1 MVELNPWLVLA
12 ALPLV
17 LGMATAFT
25 KASVV
30 LGALRVGLGAEVLL
44 PWSAMLALA
53 LVITG
58 VVMTPVALDTVAAIE
73 AAGGTAA
80 LLDPAHATGAAAGG
94 SAIPWDS
101 VTAPWLD
108 FLGRHAAADER
119 RLFAEL
125 QQVDPLD
132 PRAVVP
138 GFLVTE
144 LSEALHMAV
153 LVLLPLVL
161 VDLVVVQVLTLLGLS
176 AAPGP
181 RVTLPLKLLLFLGA
195 GGWDVVIRGLVEG
208 YA

>member
-1 MVELNPWLVLA
+1 MAAELTPWLVLA

-30 LGALRVGLGAEVLL
+30 LGALRVGLGAEALL

-58 VVMTPVALDTVAAIE
+58 VVMAPVVLETHAAIE
-73 AAGGTAA
+73 AAGGVSTLTAA
-80 LLDPAHATGAAAGG
+80 GA
-94 SAIPWDS
+94 SAEAWEP
-101 VTAPWLD
+101 VTAPLLE
-108 FLGRHAAADER
+108 FLQRHAAADELR
-119 RLFAEL
+119 FFAERL
-125 QQVDPLD
+125 GVEVAD

-144 LSEALHMAV
+144 LGEALQMAV
-153 LVLLPLVL
+153 LVLMPLVL
-161 VDLVVVQVLTLLGLS
+161 VDLVVVQVLTLLGLA

-195 GGWDVVIRGLVEG
+195 GGWDVVIQGLVEG

>member
-1 MVELNPWLVLA
+1 MAAELSPWVVLA

-30 LGALRVGLGAEVLL
+30 LGALRVGLGAEALL

-58 VVMTPVALDTVAAIE
+58 VVMGPVALETTAVVE
-73 AAGGTAA
+73 AAGG
-80 LLDPAHATGAAAGG
+80 
-94 SAIPWDS
+94 IS
-101 VTAPWLD
+101 VLTAPGTSAADWEPVAAPLLE
-108 FLGRHAAADER
+108 FLQRHAAADELR
-119 RLFAEL
+119 FFAEL
-125 QQVDPLD
+125 QGVGVAD

-144 LSEALHMAV
+144 LAEALHMAV

-161 VDLVVVQVLTLLGLS
+161 VDLVVAQALTLLGLA

-181 RVTLPLKLLLFLGA
+181 LVTLPLKLLLFLAA
-195 GGWDVVIRGLVEG
+195 GGWDVVVGGLVEG

>member
-1 MVELNPWLVLA
+1 MAELNPWLVLA

-80 LLDPAHATGAAAGG
+80 LFDPAGAAGAP
-94 SAIPWDS
+94 IPWDS

-119 RLFAEL
+119 LLFAEL

-144 LSEALHMAV
+144 LGEALHMAV